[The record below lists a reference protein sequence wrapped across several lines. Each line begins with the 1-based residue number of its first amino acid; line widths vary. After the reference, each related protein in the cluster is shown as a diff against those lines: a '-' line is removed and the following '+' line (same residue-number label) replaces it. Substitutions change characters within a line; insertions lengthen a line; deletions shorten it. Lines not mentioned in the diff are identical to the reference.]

1 MLELP
6 WEQMSPGS
14 ETPLSSWKSFFLSVE
29 SDPTTLDC
37 IAGEEIAEK
46 HEAEVECLLVVGG
59 RKCTA

>member
-1 MLELP
+1 LNGLLHARLVGMFFS
-6 WEQMSPGS
+6 W
-14 ETPLSSWKSFFLSVE
+14 SWKSFFLSVE

-46 HEAEVECLLVVGG
+46 HEAEAECLLVVGG